1 MNNSKLY
8 SSSINSNLS
17 SSRNFTSP
25 PFQEGAIIRTVPVH
39 CVHWAAKAKEHP
51 ALSPDAH
58 LLSMLNKLFLKN
70 SPTRCVFYFFI
81 RVRRAMR
88 TRENTVVVRVM
99 PADMLAA
106 NSRA

>member
-39 CVHWAAKAKEHP
+39 CVFAVHKPNNKLPIHKQTSIQSWV
-51 ALSPDAH
+51 LVC
-58 LLSMLNKLFLKN
+58 LLLDKLFLKK
-70 SPTRCVFYFFI
+70 PTATGCFFVCLI
-81 RVRRAMR
+81 LRRG
-88 TRENTVVVRVM
+88 
-99 PADMLAA
+99 
-106 NSRA
+106 